1 MVYHNTRLPLL
12 EVHTKRITTTRCSY
26 QNTET
31 VAQQHVASPA
41 VYASTRRSLHQ
52 WYTQNK
58 HATTRRLYRW
68 HTQKSD
74 ATTRCLHQWY
84 PQKQSSN
91 KRVAFTGGKRK
102 TITQQHAAFTG
113 GTRKHSHAKTRNKTL
128 PSPVVHKTVMQHVA
142 LTGSTRKTVIQQHAV
157 FTSGTRKKQS
167 RNNTLPSP
175 VVHTKQLR
183 NNTLPS
189 PVVRAKNSHATTRC
203 LHRWKTQIVTQRYVD
218 LTRGHATTACCPH
231 RRYS

>member
-1 MVYHNTRLPLL
+1 MQRVIPSIMVYHNTRLPLL
-12 EVHTKRITTTRCSY
+12 EVHAKRITTTRCSY
-26 QNTET
+26 QNYTET

-84 PQKQSSN
+84 PQKQSSS

-113 GTRKHSHAKTRNKTL
+113 GTRKYSHAKTRNKTL

-142 LTGSTRKTVIQQHAV
+142 LTGCTRKTVIQQHAV
-157 FTSGTRKKQS
+157 FTSGTRKNSHATTRCLHRWYTQNSHATTRCLHQWYAQKQS

-175 VVHTKQLR
+175 VE
-183 NNTLPS
+183 N
-189 PVVRAKNSHATTRC
+189 ANS
-203 LHRWKTQIVTQRYVD
+203 
-218 LTRGHATTACCPH
+218 
-231 RRYS
+231 YSTIR